1 MSIYKGI
8 QLPKINEENLD
19 DRKQRKQILN
29 ALMMLDE
36 KLKYMFQNIEIEE
49 NFGKDSQDMFFK
61 YGEDIQNVIKDTEGN
76 FSRFEQTINGISSE
90 VQDAEG
96 NISLLQ
102 QTAAGLSS
110 YVASVE
116 GKVSTLE
123 QTAERIESN
132 VYDLDDELGT
142 VSSTVSQTAKKIG
155 WIVESGTSAS
165 SMVLTD
171 EFLEICA
178 DHIDIKAEV
187 RLYDEMKIYSAET
200 GSTYGGWLAYGTG
213 NDGEGNT
220 TGVMLASKDQYS
232 YFIATNRG
240 VRMTYDDT
248 CAVYCIDGEVTLVAD
263 GWEVTLD
270 DSNGNWCPGD
280 DDEQL
285 LGKSSR
291 LWQGLYAGNATIQT
305 SDRRKKNSI
314 EYDMEKYEAFFGML
328 KPTQYKLNNG
338 DSGRYHIGFIS
349 QDIEEAM
356 EEAGLDSLDF
366 AGFIKSPV
374 HEVEFDNGDYDETT
388 PIIDY
393 KYALRYAE
401 FVALNTH
408 MIQKL
413 MKRVDE
419 LENKLEA
426 KIEAS

>member
-1 MSIYKGI
+1 
-8 QLPKINEENLD
+8 
-19 DRKQRKQILN
+19 
-29 ALMMLDE
+29 
-36 KLKYMFQNIEIEE
+36 
-49 NFGKDSQDMFFK
+49 
-61 YGEDIQNVIKDTEGN
+61 
-76 FSRFEQTINGISSE
+76 
-90 VQDAEG
+90 
-96 NISLLQ
+96 
-102 QTAAGLSS
+102 
-110 YVASVE
+110 
-116 GKVSTLE
+116 
-123 QTAERIESN
+123 
-132 VYDLDDELGT
+132 
-142 VSSTVSQTAKKIG
+142 
-155 WIVESGTSAS
+155 
-165 SMVLTD
+165 
-171 EFLEICA
+171 
-178 DHIDIKAEV
+178 
-187 RLYDEMKIYSAET
+187 ET

-213 NDGEGNT
+213 NDGEGST

-314 EYDMEKYEAFFGML
+314 EYDMEKYEEFFGML
-328 KPTQYKLNNG
+328 KPTQYKMNNG
-338 DSGRYHIGFIS
+338 DSGRYHVGFIS

-356 EEAGLDSLDF
+356 ERAGLDSLDF

-374 HEVEFDNGDYDETT
+374 HEVELENGDYDETT
-388 PIIDY
+388 PIVDH

-413 MKRVDE
+413 MARVTE
-419 LENKLEA
+419 LEA